1 MENLIKLKPRIFA
14 HCSLFRARSFNCNHK
29 KWPCLSARPGN
40 PIIQPERRISTW
52 ISTGALSNCKDLDFD
67 KTFPPMRYRVHPDK
81 SLRCFA
87 TSDVAYTHIHTRE
100 TKEFSNARH
109 SRRNRRRKFFERNS
123 TAMRLQEC
131 IVAKINRMACLEII
145 VTTQ

>member
-52 ISTGALSNCKDLDFD
+52 ISTGALSNCEDLDFD

-87 TSDVAYTHIHTRE
+87 TSDVAYTHIYTLAKQRNFRMPGIAEETDGANSSSETRLRCDC
-100 TKEFSNARH
+100 KSALLPR
-109 SRRNRRRKFFERNS
+109 SIAWRAWR
-123 TAMRLQEC
+123 
-131 IVAKINRMACLEII
+131 
-145 VTTQ
+145 